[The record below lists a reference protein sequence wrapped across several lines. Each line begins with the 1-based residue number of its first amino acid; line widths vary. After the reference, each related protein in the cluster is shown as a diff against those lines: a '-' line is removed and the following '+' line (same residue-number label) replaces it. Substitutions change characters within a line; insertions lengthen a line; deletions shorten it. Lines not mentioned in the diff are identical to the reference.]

1 MLVIY
6 GRRDYKK
13 SYNLIQS
20 ECITRW
26 QTMGIKR
33 KVVENGKGM
42 RILMSGYPQLYKKNL
57 KYMRNLRLI

>member
-1 MLVIY
+1 
-6 GRRDYKK
+6 
-13 SYNLIQS
+13 
-20 ECITRW
+20 
-26 QTMGIKR
+26 MGIKR